1 MIFQLSLGV
10 RVRLAVVLAV
20 LMTAG
25 AVAVGLLWLE
35 ARVAIP
41 LALALCLP
49 VAMWVALH
57 ATKPWTDTLN
67 ALKDGVAS
75 LRDHD
80 FSLSIAR
87 RTNDELGDLVDAY
100 NSLGSV
106 LRRERLDLHQRELML
121 DTVIQTSPLALVLTN
136 AHARIVFSNIAARQ
150 LLNAGRKLE
159 GLDFTEV
166 LKTAP
171 EPLRD
176 AIAGGTDTLFTVQE
190 GSEANVFH
198 VAQRHFVLNA
208 QQHRLVL
215 LQQLTRELAAQEVAV
230 WKKVIRVI
238 AHELNNSLAPI
249 SSLANSGL
257 MLARASGDA
266 ADESASSRAQPSHT
280 LGGRPAGPD
289 AQTLREATGAH
300 RSGYR
305 DSAGEPAT
313 DLRSAEAARL
323 ERVFTTIAD
332 RAAHLSTF
340 IDGYARF
347 AKLPKPRLASIS
359 WKQFIGRLEGTSTF
373 RLTAPLPEGMATF
386 DATQLEQ
393 VMINLLKNAGESGSP
408 PEAIELS
415 VRSTS
420 DGWMLEVADRG
431 TGLSDDTLR
440 DALIPFYS
448 TKASGTGLGLT
459 LCREIVDA
467 HGGRLSVANRP
478 GGGAVVAVWLPS
490 LPAVAKD
497 VSSA

>member
-1 MIFQLSLGV
+1 MIARLSLGA
-10 RVRLAVVLAV
+10 RVRLAVALAV

-25 AVAVGLLWLE
+25 VVAAALLWFE
-35 ARVAIP
+35 ARVAIL
-41 LALALCLP
+41 LAVAVCVP
-49 VAMWVALH
+49 VAMWLALR
-57 ATKPWTDTLN
+57 ATKPWTDTLT

-87 RTNDELGDLVDAY
+87 GTSDELGELVEAY

-136 AHARIVFSNIAARQ
+136 AQARIVFSNIAARQ

-166 LKTAP
+166 LKQAP
-171 EPLRD
+171 EPLRE

-190 GSEANVFH
+190 GAEANVFH

-208 QQHRLVL
+208 QEHRLVL
-215 LQQLTRELAAQEVAV
+215 LKQLTRELAAQEVAV

-257 MLARASGDA
+257 MLARASRDVA
-266 ADESASSRAQPSHT
+266 RSPASASQGADAFA
-280 LGGRPAGPD
+280 PAAPG
-289 AQTLREATGAH
+289 E
-300 RSGYR
+300 
-305 DSAGEPAT
+305 AGEPEIPAEPP
-313 DLRSAEAARL
+313 LSPEAARL

-332 RAAHLSTF
+332 RAAHLASF

-359 WKQFIGRLEGTSTF
+359 WKQFVGRLEGAGIF
-373 RLTAPLPEGMATF
+373 RLTAPLPDAVATF

-393 VMINLLKNAGESGSP
+393 VMINLLKNAAESGSA

-415 VRSTS
+415 VRATG

-431 TGLSDDTLR
+431 SGLSEDTLR
-440 DALIPFYS
+440 DALVPFYS
-448 TKASGTGLGLT
+448 TKPSGTGLGLT

-467 HGGRLSVANRP
+467 HGGRLSIANRQ
-478 GGGAVVAVWLPS
+478 GGGAVVALWLPS
-490 LPAVAKD
+490 SLPAALKD
-497 VSSA
+497 VSSG